1 MTVRAVQE
9 LADTAAAPMRFS
21 IFSVQDHHPGLP
33 RTVPELYAQVIRQAQ
48 LAEALGYDTYFSA
61 EHHFHEYGAVPNPAV
76 MLTAIAQ
83 TTKRIRLGS
92 AVAILPFHHPLTVA
106 ENYAMVDV
114 LSGGRLVLGVGS
126 GYLRHEF
133 AGYALD
139 PAEKR
144 ERFDEALAIVKRA
157 LAGEPVSFSSA
168 RVTLDKVRINVLP
181 LQKPMP
187 PIYVAVLRR
196 EAVYHVGRQ
205 GHSIMCVPY
214 ASVDR
219 LADVGEMAR
228 EFQNGA
234 ADGGV
239 PPGDSLWAFHTHVA
253 DSDDECRREAAEA
266 FDLYVRTRL
275 YAKQQTYDDIL
286 RSGLGLFGSVERVAD
301 KLGELHA
308 MGVRHV
314 LALSDFGAMP
324 EALVHRSMRL
334 FAHEVMPRLAAR
346 VSRTAAAR

>member
-1 MTVRAVQE
+1 MVRAVPDSIN
-9 LADTAAAPMRFS
+9 AAAAPMRFS
-21 IFSVQDHHPGLP
+21 IFSVQDHHPSLS
-33 RTVPELYAQVIRQAQ
+33 RTVPELYAQVVRQAR
-48 LAEALGYDTYFSA
+48 LAEELGYDTYFSA

-83 TTKRIRLGS
+83 NTKRIRLGS

-157 LAGEPVSFSSA
+157 LAGERITA
-168 RVTLDKVRINVLP
+168 QGRYGTLDGVQINVLP
-181 LQKPMP
+181 LQKPTP

-205 GHSIMCVPY
+205 GHSVMCVPY

-219 LADVGEMAR
+219 LAEAGEMIG
-228 EFQNGA
+228 EFHRGA
-234 ADGGV
+234 AEAAL
-239 PPGDSLWAFHTHVA
+239 PAGDSLWAFHTHVA
-253 DSDDECRREAAEA
+253 DSDSDCRREAAEA

-286 RSGLGLFGSVERVAD
+286 RSGLGLFGSVDSVVD
-301 KLGELHA
+301 KLIRLHA

-334 FAHEVMPRLAAR
+334 LAHEVMPRVAAR
-346 VSRTAAAR
+346 ITPTAAAQ